1 MNQNDLLCQTCRYA
15 RKSGGK
21 VVACATIGNPTLT
34 FLYGRCRKYEPK
46 QTLNNKKTIL

>member
-1 MNQNDLLCQTCRYA
+1 MNQNDLLCQTCRHA

-21 VVACATIGNPTLT
+21 VVACISIGNPTLT

-46 QTLNNKKTIL
+46 QNLNNQKLIL

>member
-1 MNQNDLLCQTCRYA
+1 MNQNDLLCQTCRHA

-21 VVACATIGNPTLT
+21 AVACISIGNPTLT

-46 QTLNNKKTIL
+46 QNLNNQKLIL